1 MIKNDYKPKKIK
13 NPIFSEKKALAR
25 APVIMVVGAIIL
37 ISWGMSEYLTDDTA
51 PEQQVSETK
60 PSDEIASETV
70 ATKTITTKTTTT
82 KKRFELDL
90 NLIEDNP
97 KPVASKRQTNKSRG
111 GLLTQQKHLTSSQLT
126 NIELPATTEAQK
138 IPEQPTIKWQ
148 TSRIKSG
155 DSTARVFQRHKLSA
169 TDLHNIMQVGK
180 ATKPLERIQAGHVF
194 EYGLNDDGTLAGIRY
209 HIDQLNTLEVI
220 RRDGQWQAQ
229 THTKPVE
236 VRQASATGTITSS
249 LFMAGKEAGMSDSLV
264 MELAGIFGWDI
275 DFILDIRGGDRFTV
289 IFEEKYV
296 DGDKFSNGDILA
308 AEFINQGK
316 TYHAVRY
323 TDSKGNTEY
332 FNNEGLSMRKACLR
346 APLDF
351 SYVSSSFNPKRFHPV
366 LKRVKAHRGI
376 DYAAPIG
383 TPVKAAGDGKVIRS
397 GYDKYNGHHV
407 FIQHGQKYVTKYL
420 HFSKRRV
427 RTGQRVKQGQI
438 IGNLGRSGMV
448 TGAHL
453 HYEFLVNGVHRN
465 PKTVKLPDAA
475 PVKKSERDRF
485 FRLSSP
491 LLEQLNT
498 RSMNAQIQVAE
509 AD

>member
-1 MIKNDYKPKKIK
+1 
-13 NPIFSEKKALAR
+13 
-25 APVIMVVGAIIL
+25 
-37 ISWGMSEYLTDDTA
+37 
-51 PEQQVSETK
+51 
-60 PSDEIASETV
+60 
-70 ATKTITTKTTTT
+70 
-82 KKRFELDL
+82 
-90 NLIEDNP
+90 
-97 KPVASKRQTNKSRG
+97 
-111 GLLTQQKHLTSSQLT
+111 
-126 NIELPATTEAQK
+126 
-138 IPEQPTIKWQ
+138 
-148 TSRIKSG
+148 
-155 DSTARVFQRHKLSA
+155 
-169 TDLHNIMQVGK
+169 
-180 ATKPLERIQAGHVF
+180 
-194 EYGLNDDGTLAGIRY
+194 
-209 HIDQLNTLEVI
+209 
-220 RRDGQWQAQ
+220 
-229 THTKPVE
+229 
-236 VRQASATGTITSS
+236 
-249 LFMAGKEAGMSDSLV
+249 
-264 MELAGIFGWDI
+264 
-275 DFILDIRGGDRFTV
+275 
-289 IFEEKYV
+289 
-296 DGDKFSNGDILA
+296 
-308 AEFINQGK
+308 
-316 TYHAVRY
+316 
-323 TDSKGNTEY
+323 
-332 FNNEGLSMRKACLR
+332 MRKAFLR